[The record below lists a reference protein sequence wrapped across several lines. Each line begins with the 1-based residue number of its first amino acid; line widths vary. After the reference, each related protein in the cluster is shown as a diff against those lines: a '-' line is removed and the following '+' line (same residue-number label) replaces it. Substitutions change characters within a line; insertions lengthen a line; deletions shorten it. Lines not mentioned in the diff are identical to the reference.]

1 MSNDSGCGCGC
12 SGNANDTL
20 TIENAPTEANMNQN
34 DITLQINGMTC
45 GHCVSSVTEE
55 LSEVAGVSNVTIDLN
70 VGGASVAT
78 VTTTAPVE
86 ASALEA
92 AVAEAGYTLATSDA

>member
-1 MSNDSGCGCGC
+1 
-12 SGNANDTL
+12 
-20 TIENAPTEANMNQN
+20 MNQN
-34 DITLQINGMTC
+34 DITLKINGMTC

-55 LSEVAGVSNVTIDLN
+55 LSEVPGVSNVTVDLN

-86 ASALEA
+86 TSALEA
-92 AVAEAGYTLATSDA
+92 AVAEAGYTLAASDA